1 MVTNN
6 SEVIF
11 YGDPDCAESRQVKMF
26 LLQQGIAYQWVDIN
40 RDEVGLA
47 FVEEVNDGERR
58 VPTLRLTDGAIL
70 VEPSIA
76 ELAQALGVEV

>member
-1 MVTNN
+1 
-6 SEVIF
+6 
-11 YGDPDCAESRQVKMF
+11 
-26 LLQQGIAYQWVDIN
+26 
-40 RDEVGLA
+40 
-47 FVEEVNDGERR
+47 